1 MSTVDELLDRLY
13 AQGLFSDLDI
23 HFAHLMGRLSGK
35 SGPEIQLAAALTS
48 RASSQG
54 HVCLPLSDVSEQQLA
69 DTSSEGMISL
79 PSLSD
84 WRKKLRQS
92 VVIGEPG
99 QRVPLILD
107 QADRLYLYR
116 YWDYEQKLAAGLLEL
131 ASSALTAVDNAPL
144 NELLLQLF
152 PAREDVAVNW
162 QKVAAVVT
170 LMKRLTIISGGPGTG
185 KTSVVV
191 RILALLQQQAA
202 DKPLGIALAAPTGKA
217 AARLQSAIA
226 AAIGELD
233 LGADLI
239 TSIPDR
245 AMTLHRLM
253 GSRRDSIYF
262 RHDHSNPLPYDV
274 LIIDEASMIDVA
286 LMAKVVDALPS
297 HGRLILLGDK
307 NQLASVESGSV
318 LGDICSEG
326 SGFTAAFSKQLADV
340 TGEKIPEQMVSEK
353 QLADSIIELTHSY
366 RFDHRSGIGQL
377 ADRVNSG
384 DADGALSLLAN
395 DTFDDIHL
403 LSSDEDPVDLAIAGY
418 GVYLKLLKRRAPL
431 KDIFKA
437 FDDFRVLCALREGE
451 QGVSGLNDSIFKGL
465 VRTGLVSGAG
475 LWFAGR
481 PLLITQND
489 HNLKLYNGD
498 IGIVLNNEVGEKM
511 AYFETADGYRAV
523 SPARLSSHETAF
535 AMTVHK
541 SQGSEFNRVL
551 LVLPE
556 RENPLLGRE
565 LIYTGLT
572 RSRKMLAL
580 CDSGR
585 VLGVAIRQQIRRSS
599 GLKALLWEGDK

>member
-1 MSTVDELLDRLY
+1 MNTVNEVLDNLY

-35 SGPEIQLAAALTS
+35 ECSEILLAAALVS

-54 HVCLPLSDVSEQQLA
+54 HVCLPLSDVSGQQLP
-69 DTSSEGMISL
+69 DTSTKGMISL

-84 WRKKLRQS
+84 WREKLQQS

-99 QRVPLILD
+99 QRAPLILD

-131 ASSALTAVDNAPL
+131 ASSALMAVDNSSF
-144 NELLLQLF
+144 NELLLELF

-202 DKPLGIALAAPTGKA
+202 EKPLSIALAAPTGKA

-326 SGFTAAFSKQLADV
+326 SGFTAAFSKRLADV

-353 QLADSIIELTHSY
+353 HLADSIIELTHSY
-366 RFDHRSGIGQL
+366 RFDHQSGIGQL

-395 DTFDDIHL
+395 GAFEDIHL
-403 LSSDEDPVDLAIAGY
+403 LSGDEDPVDLAIAGY
-418 GVYLKLLKRRAPL
+418 GAYLKLLKRRAPL
-431 KDIFKA
+431 KDIFQA

-465 VRTGLVSGAG
+465 VKTGLVSGAG

-498 IGIVLNNEVGEKM
+498 IGIVLNNEVGQKM

-523 SPARLSSHETAF
+523 SPARLPSHETAF

-572 RSRKMLAL
+572 RSRTALSL
-580 CDSGR
+580 CDSGKM
-585 VLGVAIRQQIRRSS
+585 LGVAIRQQIRRSS
-599 GLKALLWEGDK
+599 GLKALLWESDK